1 MFDVLLSL
9 SISFTI
15 TFLAIPVIINVAD
28 MKKLFD
34 MPDSRKIHQVA
45 ITPLGGIGIFAGFV
59 FGCLLT
65 INFKYS
71 SEFQYF
77 IAASMVIFFLG
88 LKDDILVLSPIKKF
102 IGQVLAAFLIIYYGR
117 IQIRSMHGF
126 FGIHELPEMFSLLIS
141 YFSVIVIINS
151 FNLIDGVDGLAGTL
165 GLMSSA
171 LFGIYFLY
179 AGMEPYYV
187 LAFSLCG
194 SLLAFLIF
202 NFQPAK
208 IFMGDTGSLL
218 IGVVNAILV
227 LKFIDP
233 GDGPESLNPIVS
245 SPAIGFTI
253 LMIPLLDTLRVFAI
267 RIFKRR
273 SPFSPD
279 RNHIHHLLLDRRFSH
294 RTITLLLASFNVS
307 MVAFVYMARAL
318 GCTILILSV
327 IALFFTFIAIA
338 YYSRPRKSLSW
349 ATDGIDKNEKV
360 KESKLVT
367 FIRDSMLEQKN

>member
-34 MPDSRKIHQVA
+34 VPDARKIHQVA

-77 IAASMVIFFLG
+77 IAATMVIFFLG
-88 LKDDILVLSPIKKF
+88 LKDDILLLTPIKKF
-102 IGQVLAAFLIIYYGR
+102 IGHALAA
-117 IQIRSMHGF
+117 S

-171 LFGIYFLY
+171 L
-179 AGMEPYYV
+179 
-187 LAFSLCG
+187 
-194 SLLAFLIF
+194 
-202 NFQPAK
+202 
-208 IFMGDTGSLL
+208 
-218 IGVVNAILV
+218 
-227 LKFIDP
+227 
-233 GDGPESLNPIVS
+233 
-245 SPAIGFTI
+245 
-253 LMIPLLDTLRVFAI
+253 
-267 RIFKRR
+267 
-273 SPFSPD
+273 
-279 RNHIHHLLLDRRFSH
+279 
-294 RTITLLLASFNVS
+294 
-307 MVAFVYMARAL
+307 
-318 GCTILILSV
+318 
-327 IALFFTFIAIA
+327 
-338 YYSRPRKSLSW
+338 
-349 ATDGIDKNEKV
+349 
-360 KESKLVT
+360 
-367 FIRDSMLEQKN
+367 